1 MNSEVYRA
9 LAWALPLLL
18 PLFDCVLFLLLG
30 SCLFLLHLHGSFYTS
45 VFLCSFS
52 LKLCSKDSLF
62 LLLSLCYVCTLFLYC
77 FYFLMTKQ
85 HGPCFFSSSCRILDY
100 FLFFPS
106 FFFLFFILL
115 FLSTVFPRCLF
126 SSPLFPEES
135 SLLLSQL
142 PTVTLLSCHFHSLSS
157 RICKSNVVLPFP
169 YMEKKI
175 SLFWT
180 ISKLTACLPAHFSIS
195 GLLPPSSPVILTHL
209 LPCFG
214 PPMCPSNCL
223 LA

>member
-1 MNSEVYRA
+1 MKMNSEVYRA

-126 SSPLFPEES
+126 SSPLFSEES

-169 YMEKKI
+169 YMEKKNI
-175 SLFWT
+175 FILNY
-180 ISKLTACLPAHFSIS
+180 KQAYCLPACTFLCIWTFPSLFPCYPHSS
-195 GLLPPSSPVILTHL
+195 SALLWPSDVPQ
-209 LPCFG
+209 
-214 PPMCPSNCL
+214 
-223 LA
+223 